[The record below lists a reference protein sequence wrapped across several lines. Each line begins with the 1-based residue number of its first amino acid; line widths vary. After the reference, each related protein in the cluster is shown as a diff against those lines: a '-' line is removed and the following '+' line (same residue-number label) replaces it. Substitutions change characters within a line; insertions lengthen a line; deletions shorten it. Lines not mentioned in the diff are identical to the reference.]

1 EGRDR
6 PDGLPRP
13 GAGRE
18 RPAGHH
24 DVRDPLERRHPGAV
38 PRALRRLLDRL
49 ERHDT
54 ADARPGPGLGPGRR
68 RLRRAGPGGE
78 VHALSRDRGLPR
90 GREVR
95 GHLRAG
101 PLGPSRPGPVAA
113 GQGHRLDVPE
123 PGHRRGHLAA
133 AGEAGLIGGRA
144 ERRQARSSSSITGIS
159 PVRVEWLPPLGWE
172 VTVVSTKAQSS
183 SASTAW
189 RKWVRASRSPA
200 RSSDSSCPVTR
211 RLPRTTW
218 IDAAGGELCSG
229 SRSPRRR
236 AMTLWRSGPSLTS
249 SSAWRPFSA
258 VRAWFMAWV
267 IASGRAGMDSS
278 SEAASVPIQYRPEG
292 GEGAVEPEKPRAAA
306 GAVPGGK
313 PWRPVVCRRLRRPT
327 IAGGVCSTGCDL
339 RRYLARSVH
348 EDDILRVLR
357 SARRRG
363 TGELGGEEGASL
375 GLPAPGGEPTLPG

>member
-1 EGRDR
+1 GLRAGAGDRADERLQVQRVREPTGRHRVRTRGGEPDDRVPRCGPLPLGGLRGLLRDGVRGTALRARGDGPDQREGHDPLRAHPRRGEGRDR

-78 VHALSRDRGLPR
+78 VHALSRDRGMPR
-90 GREVR
+90 GREVS

-101 PLGPSRPGPVAA
+101 TLGTARPGPVAA
-113 GQGHRLDVPE
+113 GPGHRLDVPE

-189 RKWVRASRSPA
+189 RKWVRASRSQA
-200 RSSDSSCPVTR
+200 RSSASSCPVTR

-218 IDAAGGELCSG
+218 IEAAGGELCSG
-229 SRSPRRR
+229 RRSPRRR
-236 AMTLWRSGPSLTS
+236 AMTLWRSGPSLTR

-267 IASGRAGMDSS
+267 IASGRAGMGTS
-278 SEAASVPIQYRPEG
+278 SEAATVPTQYRP
-292 GEGAVEPEKPRAAA
+292 
-306 GAVPGGK
+306 
-313 PWRPVVCRRLRRPT
+313 
-327 IAGGVCSTGCDL
+327 
-339 RRYLARSVH
+339 
-348 EDDILRVLR
+348 
-357 SARRRG
+357 
-363 TGELGGEEGASL
+363 
-375 GLPAPGGEPTLPG
+375 